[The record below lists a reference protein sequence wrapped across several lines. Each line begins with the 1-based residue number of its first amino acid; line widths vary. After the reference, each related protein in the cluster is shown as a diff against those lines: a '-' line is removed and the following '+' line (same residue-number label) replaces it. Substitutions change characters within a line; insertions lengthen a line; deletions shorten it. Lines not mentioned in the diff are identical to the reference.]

1 MASFKDNPDSFVHVN
16 DSYLC
21 PEPYP
26 EANIEFMEKNGI
38 KMFHF
43 GIEGNKVTI
52 TSFAC
57 CHESQLWL
65 SFVDSCLQAS
75 TVSIRFYL
83 TSRYL
88 MLMNGPN

>member
-1 MASFKDNPDSFVHVN
+1 MVLVKDFSDFFVRVYG
-16 DSYLC
+16 SYLC

-43 GIEGNKVTI
+43 GIEGNKVKS

-57 CHESQLWL
+57 I
-65 SFVDSCLQAS
+65 SFSL
-75 TVSIRFYL
+75 YL
-83 TSRYL
+83 AI
-88 MLMNGPN
+88 